1 MPASDTRPA
10 GETRQRID
18 KWLWFARIVRTREAA
33 ASLVEAGH
41 VRINRSKVTKPGHD
55 VKPGD
60 MLTIVLNT
68 RVRVL
73 EVRDLA
79 PRRGQA
85 SAAVLLYRE
94 TSASGPGMPDPEGS
108 PPQKGDASGTGNC

>member
-1 MPASDTRPA
+1 LPASDTSEA

-41 VRINRSKVTKPGHD
+41 VRINRNKVTKPGHG

-60 MLTIVLNT
+60 VLTIVLNA

-85 SAAVLLYRE
+85 AAAVLLYRDA
-94 TSASGPGMPDPEGS
+94 SAPSAVMPDPEGS
-108 PPQKGDASGTGNC
+108 PP